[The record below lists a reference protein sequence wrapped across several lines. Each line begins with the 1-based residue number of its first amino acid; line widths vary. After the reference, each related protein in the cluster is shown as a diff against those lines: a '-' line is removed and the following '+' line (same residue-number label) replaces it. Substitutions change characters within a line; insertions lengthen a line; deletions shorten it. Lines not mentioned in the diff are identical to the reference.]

1 MKIKRYKYSLNC
13 PPGRRMIRKLVNK
26 LDFQKVFP
34 YYSFDKERIDLGLVR
49 QFLYQNKIPYYY
61 LYTKDMMK
69 KQDKEKENLS
79 EKAKKCVVNS
89 EYDPV
94 DNRFEILDLES
105 IITGMKELGV

>member
-1 MKIKRYKYSLNC
+1 MRIKRHKYSLRNC
-13 PPGRRMIRKLVNK
+13 NPGRRMMRKKVNE

-34 YYSFDKERIDLGLVR
+34 YYSFDKERIDLNLVR

-61 LYTKDMMK
+61 LYSEELMA

-79 EKAKKCVVNS
+79 YEAEKCVADN

-94 DNRFEILDLES
+94 SNRFEILDLE
-105 IITGMKELGV
+105 TV